1 MRSSK
6 MAGEDF
12 EAVSEA
18 KKQKV
23 ATYASELKKPYL
35 SLAVFLFRSYKV
47 LSFAMTALLKDRS
60 DEMTM
65 AKLFLTII
73 TPRSN
78 VFC

>member
-1 MRSSK
+1 

-35 SLAVFLFRSYKV
+35 SLAVFLFRSYRV
-47 LSFAMTALLKDRS
+47 LSFAMTALLNFKLKDRS